1 MKMEIINDQEDY
13 GFSDSNKFSEAIRKH
28 ALNESQEELEK
39 AVESI
44 KKEAS
49 KHLNDKEVL
58 KTILSC
64 IDLTSLKPEDS
75 DESILKFVEK
85 INDFTD
91 KNPDLPTVAAVC
103 VYPCYASLV
112 SQSLE
117 ADKVKVACVSGGFP
131 SSQTFTEVK
140 IAETSLALH
149 DGADEID
156 IVQPAGRVM
165 SGEFEYVTDETAE
178 LKSLCGEKILKVIIE
193 TGALKTPVNINVA
206 SVLAM
211 YSGADFIKT
220 STGKEVQGATPLA
233 AYVMCKAIKK
243 YAGETGRKV
252 GFKAAGGIRSVEDAV
267 LYYSIVEKVLG
278 KEWLN
283 NTLFRIGASSLADN
297 LIEAL
302 SK

>member
-1 MKMEIINDQEDY
+1 MKMDIINDQED
-13 GFSDSNKFSEAIRKH
+13 FSLADSNRFSEAIMKYE
-28 ALNESQEELEK
+28 LNETEQEIEK
-39 AVESI
+39 TVESI
-44 KKEAS
+44 RKDSA

-64 IDLTSLKPEDS
+64 IDLTSLKPDDS

-85 INDFTD
+85 VNDFAD
-91 KNPDLPTVAAVC
+91 KNPDLPTVAALC
-103 VYPCYASLV
+103 VYPCYAGLV
-112 SQSLE
+112 NESLE
-117 ADKVKVACVSGGFP
+117 ADNIKIACVSGGFP

-156 IVQPAGRVM
+156 IVQPSGRIM

-178 LKSLCGEKILKVIIE
+178 LKSLCGDKILKVIIE
-193 TGALKTPVNINVA
+193 TGALKSAVNINVA

-220 STGKEVQGATPLA
+220 STGKEVQGATPMA

-243 YAGETGRKV
+243 YASETGRKV
-252 GFKAAGGIRSVEDAV
+252 GFKAAGGIRTVQDAV
-267 LYYSIVEKVLG
+267 LYYTIVEKVLG

-283 NTLFRIGASSLADN
+283 NSLFRIGASSLVDN

-302 SK
+302 S

>member
-1 MKMEIINDQEDY
+1 MKMDIINDQED
-13 GFSDSNKFSEAIRKH
+13 FNLADSNRFSEAIMKFE
-28 ALNESQEELEK
+28 LNETEQEIEK
-39 AVESI
+39 TVESI
-44 KKEAS
+44 RKDSA

-64 IDLTSLKPEDS
+64 IDLTSLKPDDS

-85 INDFTD
+85 VNDFAD
-91 KNPDLPTVAAVC
+91 KNPDLPAVAALC
-103 VYPCYASLV
+103 VYPCYAGLV
-112 SQSLE
+112 NESLE
-117 ADKVKVACVSGGFP
+117 ADNIKIACVSGGFP

-156 IVQPAGRVM
+156 IVQPSGRIM

-178 LKSLCGEKILKVIIE
+178 LKSLCGDKILKVIIE
-193 TGALKTPVNINVA
+193 TGALKSAVNINVA

-220 STGKEVQGATPLA
+220 STGKEVQGATPMA

-243 YAGETGRKV
+243 YASETGRKV
-252 GFKAAGGIRSVEDAV
+252 GFKAAGGIRTVQDAV
-267 LYYSIVEKVLG
+267 LYYTIVEKVLG

-283 NTLFRIGASSLADN
+283 NTLFRIGASSLVDN

-302 SK
+302 S

>member
-1 MKMEIINDQEDY
+1 MKMDIINDQED
-13 GFSDSNKFSEAIRKH
+13 FNLADSNRFSEAIMKFE
-28 ALNESQEELEK
+28 LNETEQEIEK
-39 AVESI
+39 TVESI
-44 KKEAS
+44 RKDSA

-64 IDLTSLKPEDS
+64 IDLTSLKPDDS

-85 INDFTD
+85 VNDFAD
-91 KNPDLPTVAAVC
+91 KNPDLPTVAALC
-103 VYPCYASLV
+103 VYPCYAGLV
-112 SQSLE
+112 NESLE
-117 ADKVKVACVSGGFP
+117 ADNIKIACVSGGFP

-156 IVQPAGRVM
+156 IVQPSGRIM

-178 LKSLCGEKILKVIIE
+178 LKSLCGDKILKVIIE
-193 TGALKTPVNINVA
+193 TGALKSAVNINVA

-220 STGKEVQGATPLA
+220 STGKEVQGATPMA

-243 YAGETGRKV
+243 YASETGRKV
-252 GFKAAGGIRSVEDAV
+252 GFKAAGGIRTVQDAV
-267 LYYSIVEKVLG
+267 LYYTIVEKVLG

-283 NTLFRIGASSLADN
+283 NSLFRIGASSLVDN

-302 SK
+302 S

>member
-1 MKMEIINDQEDY
+1 MKMDIINDQED
-13 GFSDSNKFSEAIRKH
+13 FNLADSNRFSEAIMKFE
-28 ALNESQEELEK
+28 LNETEQEIEK
-39 AVESI
+39 TVESI
-44 KKEAS
+44 RKDSA

-64 IDLTSLKPEDS
+64 IDLTSLKPDDS

-85 INDFTD
+85 VNDFAD
-91 KNPDLPTVAAVC
+91 KNPDLPAVAALC
-103 VYPCYASLV
+103 VYPCYAGLV
-112 SQSLE
+112 SESLE
-117 ADKVKVACVSGGFP
+117 ADNIKIACVSGGFP

-156 IVQPAGRVM
+156 IVQPSGRIM

-178 LKSLCGEKILKVIIE
+178 LKSLCGDKILKVIIE
-193 TGALKTPVNINVA
+193 TGALKSAVNINVA

-220 STGKEVQGATPLA
+220 STGKEVQGATPMA

-243 YAGETGRKV
+243 YASETGRKV
-252 GFKAAGGIRSVEDAV
+252 GFKAAGGIRTVQDAV
-267 LYYSIVEKVLG
+267 LYYTIVEKVLG

-283 NTLFRIGASSLADN
+283 NSLFRIGASSLVDN

-302 SK
+302 S

>member
-1 MKMEIINDQEDY
+1 MKMDIINDQED
-13 GFSDSNKFSEAIRKH
+13 FSLADSNRFSEAIMKFE
-28 ALNESQEELEK
+28 LNETEQEIEK
-39 AVESI
+39 TVESI
-44 KKEAS
+44 RKDSA

-64 IDLTSLKPEDS
+64 IDLTSLKPDDS

-85 INDFTD
+85 VNDFAD
-91 KNPDLPTVAAVC
+91 KNPDLPTVAALC
-103 VYPCYASLV
+103 VYPCYAGLV
-112 SQSLE
+112 NESLE
-117 ADKVKVACVSGGFP
+117 ADNIKIACVSGGFP

-156 IVQPAGRVM
+156 IVQPSGRIM

-178 LKSLCGEKILKVIIE
+178 LKSLCGDKILKVIIE
-193 TGALKTPVNINVA
+193 TGALKSAVNINVA

-220 STGKEVQGATPLA
+220 STGKEVQGATPMA

-243 YAGETGRKV
+243 YASETGRKV
-252 GFKAAGGIRSVEDAV
+252 GFKAAGGIRTVQDAV
-267 LYYSIVEKVLG
+267 LYYTIVEKVLG

-283 NTLFRIGASSLADN
+283 NSLFRIGASSLVDN

-302 SK
+302 S

>member
-1 MKMEIINDQEDY
+1 MKMDIINDQED
-13 GFSDSNKFSEAIRKH
+13 FNLADSNRFSEAIMKYE
-28 ALNESQEELEK
+28 LNETEQEIEK
-39 AVESI
+39 TVESI
-44 KKEAS
+44 RKDSA

-64 IDLTSLKPEDS
+64 IDLTSLKPDDS

-85 INDFTD
+85 VNDFAD
-91 KNPDLPTVAAVC
+91 KNPDLPAVAALC
-103 VYPCYASLV
+103 VYPCYAGLV
-112 SQSLE
+112 SESLE
-117 ADKVKVACVSGGFP
+117 ADNIKIACVSGGFP

-156 IVQPAGRVM
+156 IVQPSGRIM

-178 LKSLCGEKILKVIIE
+178 LKSLCGDKILKVIIE
-193 TGALKTPVNINVA
+193 TGALKSAVNINVA

-220 STGKEVQGATPLA
+220 STGKEVQGATPMA

-243 YAGETGRKV
+243 YASETGRKV
-252 GFKAAGGIRSVEDAV
+252 GFKAAGGIRTVQDAV
-267 LYYSIVEKVLG
+267 LYYTIVEKVLG

-283 NTLFRIGASSLADN
+283 NSLFRIGASSLVDN

-302 SK
+302 S

>member
-1 MKMEIINDQEDY
+1 MKMDIINDQED
-13 GFSDSNKFSEAIRKH
+13 FSLADSNRFSEAIMKFE
-28 ALNESQEELEK
+28 LNETEQEIEK
-39 AVESI
+39 TVESI
-44 KKEAS
+44 RKDSA

-64 IDLTSLKPEDS
+64 IDLTSLKPDDS

-85 INDFTD
+85 VNDFAD
-91 KNPDLPTVAAVC
+91 KNPDLPAVAALC
-103 VYPCYASLV
+103 VYPCYAGLV
-112 SQSLE
+112 NESLE
-117 ADKVKVACVSGGFP
+117 ADNIKIACVSGGFP

-156 IVQPAGRVM
+156 IVQPSGRIM

-178 LKSLCGEKILKVIIE
+178 LKSLCGDKILKVIIE
-193 TGALKTPVNINVA
+193 TGALKSAVNINVA

-220 STGKEVQGATPLA
+220 STGKEVQGATPMA

-243 YAGETGRKV
+243 YASETGRKV
-252 GFKAAGGIRSVEDAV
+252 GFKAAGGIRTVQDAV
-267 LYYSIVEKVLG
+267 LYYTIVEKVLG

-283 NTLFRIGASSLADN
+283 NSLFRIGASSLVDN

-302 SK
+302 S